1 MNKILLLFIA
11 LISLTNVSYA
21 SFPITENNSSDISN
35 TISFQIADEK
45 EKEDEIKWGWVI
57 LVLAA
62 LGFGAYFLIKAWW
75 RGWRENIRWVKILTY
90 TVLVLLLL
98 LLLLV
103 TLENTVGLVYNMQ

>member
-1 MNKILLLFIA
+1 MKNLLFIFFTF
-11 LISLTNVSYA
+11 ITFSNICYA
-21 SFPITENNSSDISN
+21 SFPITENNSSYISN

-45 EKEDEIKWGWVI
+45 EEEDEIKWGWGI

-75 RGWRENIRWVKILTY
+75 RGWKENIRWVKILTY

-103 TLENTVGLVYNMQ
+103 LLENTVGLVYNMQ

>member
-1 MNKILLLFIA
+1 MKKVYFSLIILTIF
-11 LISLTNVSYA
+11 TNVSYA
-21 SFPITENNSSDISN
+21 SFPITENNSSYISN

-45 EKEDEIKWGWVI
+45 EEEDEIKWGWGI

-75 RGWRENIRWVKILTY
+75 RGWKENIRWVKILTY

-103 TLENTVGLVYNMQ
+103 LLENTVGLVYNMQ